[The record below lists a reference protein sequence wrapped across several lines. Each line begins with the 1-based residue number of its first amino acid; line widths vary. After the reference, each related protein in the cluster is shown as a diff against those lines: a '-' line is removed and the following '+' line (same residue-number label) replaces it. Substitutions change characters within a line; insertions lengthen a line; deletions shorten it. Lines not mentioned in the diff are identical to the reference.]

1 MKPDMQYTL
10 QTLSSCCAYT
20 MDSNTPPRI
29 GTPADTPPNPNPN
42 INPNTNPNRGEGWGG
57 GSVRRN

>member
-1 MKPDMQYTL
+1 
-10 QTLSSCCAYT
+10 

-57 GSVRRN
+57 GFCAAKLIEIYDGSGLNPLWPH

>member
-1 MKPDMQYTL
+1 
-10 QTLSSCCAYT
+10 

-29 GTPADTPPNPNPN
+29 GTPADTQPNPNPN

-57 GSVRRN
+57 FCAAKLIEIYDGSRLNPLWPH

>member
-1 MKPDMQYTL
+1 
-10 QTLSSCCAYT
+10 

-57 GSVRRN
+57 VLCGETDRNLRRLRA